1 MRVKGKCLFLLFLVA
16 SFGFASLVQGQ
27 ERPRKVEQQGSVVP
41 QEPAEEIVRVNTR
54 VVFIDTLVKDKRT
67 GEPIQNLQRED
78 FEVFDNGKPRPLS
91 YFTREGEGDAR
102 PLALLLVLAPLD
114 DGALKSLRSP
124 EVVNSLASALAKL
137 PSEDEV
143 ALMLV
148 WRDGTSHMLT
158 ELTRDRAKITSALN
172 SLPKRDQIKGAIRPP
187 KAIQEAALS
196 SVSQR
201 PRSQTRVVLVS
212 DSVFL
217 ISYAERDEMIKNLIR
232 SNVTFNALIT
242 GTDPFFA
249 AFSPFLKS
257 AENDLR
263 ASYYDVPQYWA
274 KQTGGDYVRVRRKK
288 DYGAAL
294 EKLIGDLAARYSLGF
309 TIGEDEMDD
318 GQMHRLEVRVKGRD
332 SQGKE
337 RNIEVRARQGYYM
350 PTN

>member
-1 MRVKGKCLFLLFLVA
+1 
-16 SFGFASLVQGQ
+16 
-27 ERPRKVEQQGSVVP
+27 
-41 QEPAEEIVRVNTR
+41 
-54 VVFIDTLVKDKRT
+54 
-67 GEPIQNLQRED
+67 
-78 FEVFDNGKPRPLS
+78 
-91 YFTREGEGDAR
+91 
-102 PLALLLVLAPLD
+102 
-114 DGALKSLRSP
+114 
-124 EVVNSLASALAKL
+124 
-137 PSEDEV
+137 
-143 ALMLV
+143 
-148 WRDGTSHMLT
+148 
-158 ELTRDRAKITSALN
+158 
-172 SLPKRDQIKGAIRPP
+172 
-187 KAIQEAALS
+187 
-196 SVSQR
+196 
-201 PRSQTRVVLVS
+201 VLVT

-249 AFSPFLKS
+249 AFSPILKP

-294 EKLIGDLAARYSLGF
+294 ERLIGDLAARYSLGF
-309 TIGEDEMDD
+309 TIGADEMDD

-350 PTN
+350 PSN